1 MSERDNEERSAGCLR
16 CTRRTALRLGAGVA
30 VGLTT
35 GAVLPACG
43 DLSELEGNIRVTLSD
58 YPALAEQGQ
67 FAELPPAETG
77 FEFPIFVR
85 REGEQAY
92 LALSGECDHLSC
104 AVDLGE
110 EAFECPCHGS
120 RFSLDGELLEGPASQ
135 GLLEFETRVEEE
147 ETLVITN
154 LS

>member
-1 MSERDNEERSAGCLR
+1 MSEHDHEDRSTGCLR
-16 CTRRTALRLGAGVA
+16 CNRRTALRLGAGVA

-43 DLSELEGNIRVTLSD
+43 DLSDLEGDIRVSLSD
-58 YPALAEQGQ
+58 YPALDEPGQ

-85 REGEQAY
+85 REGEQDY

-135 GLLEFETRVEEE
+135 NLLSFATRVEDE

-154 LS
+154 PS